1 MANTIS
7 KNFKDSQIKGILYI
21 DGRRVLYLKDGVKKK
36 WYPEDID
43 NPSIYILESH
53 INKEL
58 VSYQSQ
64 IKFMELMG
72 IESWEN
78 FDGGE

>member
-1 MANTIS
+1 MSNTIS
-7 KNFKDSQIKGILYI
+7 KNFKDSQIKGVLTIN
-21 DGRRVLYLKDGVKKK
+21 GRKVLYLKDGVKKK

-43 NPSIYILESH
+43 NPSIYRLESH

-58 VSYQSQ
+58 ISYQSQ
-64 IKFMELMG
+64 IKFMEVMG